1 MSRGSR
7 LSEAETRRE
16 SGKAPM
22 RPVSG
27 NSVSILMATSQ
38 VLFEVSR
45 DKRYVM
51 RRTENNEQ

>member
-7 LSEAETRRE
+7 SSKAETRRE
-16 SGKAPM
+16 SGKGQM

-27 NSVSILMATSQ
+27 DSVNILMTTGQ
-38 VLFEVSR
+38 VLFDVSR

-51 RRTENNEQ
+51 RRTENNE